1 MIVEAETRIKVR
13 VTKIKSGG
21 VANVEKELPTKE
33 RQKLEQS
40 VKEGLEKAGLESIGE
55 LGFFCYINIT
65 LSWLIGVFA
74 LPQQIHEAWIVYF

>member
-1 MIVEAETRIKVR
+1 MIIFVEAETRIKVR

-55 LGFFCYINIT
+55 LGLFVT
-65 LSWLIGVFA
+65 LI
-74 LPQQIHEAWIVYF
+74 